1 METAP
6 FRRCSSPTSQTYT
19 KKNAGRRSWPT
30 RSRIRV
36 STTYSSKRTIYTDK
50 SYSNLA
56 DCIFPVQLLSS
67 SEFNAREVWCD
78 VKRCRDRQYS
88 GERSRSG
95 PKVLYRETGI
105 QGHHKSV
112 FRRGQTAVD
121 RVVDSRCRNQNRCL
135 HARRP

>member
-1 METAP
+1 MEPAL
-6 FRRCSSPTSQTYT
+6 FRPCSSPTSQTYT
-19 KKNAGRRSWPT
+19 KKDAGR
-30 RSRIRV
+30 IRG

-112 FRRGQTAVD
+112 F
-121 RVVDSRCRNQNRCL
+121 
-135 HARRP
+135 